1 LQIDDGVADVGD
13 LIEALEPFDD
23 HVAHNAEK
31 KPLRAPFL
39 QRGLDLVDEVVYI
52 IRRYRALGAGD
63 ANAFQQ
69 FLAVELLARA

>member
-1 LQIDDGVADVGD
+1 
-13 LIEALEPFDD
+13 
-23 HVAHNAEK
+23 
-31 KPLRAPFL
+31 L